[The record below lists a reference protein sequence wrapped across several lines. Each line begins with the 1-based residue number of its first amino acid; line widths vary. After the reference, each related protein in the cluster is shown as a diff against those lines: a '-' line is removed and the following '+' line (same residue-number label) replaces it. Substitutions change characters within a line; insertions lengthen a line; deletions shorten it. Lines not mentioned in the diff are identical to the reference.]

1 MSDRFQPL
9 SISQIAPWVFGE
21 LDRRGTIFGIPQET
35 FFRPQAGDAFRTAM
49 YGQALETPF
58 GVAAGPHSQMAQN
71 IVAAWLQGSRFIE
84 LKTVQTLDELEISK
98 PCIDM
103 QDEGYNVE
111 WSQELKIDQ
120 SFNEYL
126 MAWVLIHALH
136 HKLGF
141 AGSPGMIFNMSVG
154 YNLEGILK
162 PNVQRFLACM
172 DDAGAAL
179 EETVAAVAKAY
190 PAIRDVAIPRRLSNN
205 VTLSTMHGCPPDE
218 IGKIAAYLIEE
229 RGLQTNVK
237 LNPTLLGPERLRGI
251 LNGLLGFKQVTVP
264 DEAFGHDL
272 KYPDALKILNDL
284 RARAEKKGVAF
295 GVKLSNTLE
304 VINHRKA
311 FSAKEKMMYLSGRP
325 LQAITVNLA
334 AKLAAEFAGDLRMSY
349 AGGADCWNVAD
360 LLACGMSTITSSS
373 DLLRPGGYART
384 LQYVSETEAAMKA
397 AGAENLDEFI
407 LAKAG
412 EKDGD
417 VATAA
422 LANLLNYAEEVAS
435 NPLYLRDT
443 FERQETKSRRPLGF
457 FDCVKAPCTD
467 TCPIDQDVPGYMDA
481 VKRDALDDAAAI
493 VRRDNVMGATLGRA
507 CNHACEL
514 TCVRT
519 HYDQPLAIREIK
531 RFIMENGTDPA
542 LDVGA
547 ARLGSVAIIGAGP
560 CGLSA
565 AGFLRE
571 GGLSVTVFDAREQAG
586 GMTTTTL
593 PQYRSLPKV
602 VQKDVAR
609 LAAAGVDFRFG
620 QVAGKDFTLEGL
632 RQDGYGYIVVAVG
645 AQKGMP
651 LGIEGQE
658 AQGVLDGMEFLRMAR
673 DGDLKVLKGRVGVV
687 GGGDVAMDCARV
699 AKRLGGDVSVI
710 YRRTTEEMPAHREE
724 VVGLLK
730 EGIPIRELSAPKAV
744 VVANGK
750 TAGLR
755 CSKMELGEPDAS
767 GRRRPIEVPGADFT
781 LDLDVLV
788 AAIGQQPAME
798 FLDGSGI
805 AKNRKGYIVA
815 DATGA
820 TSLDNV
826 FAGGDA
832 VNDGPLTLVK
842 AQGDG
847 KRIAA
852 EILRRAAGIPYP
864 AEAMRCVGGLD
875 MPIEIR
881 KRATRMARVG
891 IPELPAFGRMGFDE
905 VVQTLTYEAAQ
916 SETERCLRCD
926 RFCSICTSVCPNH
939 AFLTYESKPF
949 AAELAAWTIQ
959 GGKAVEGKPE
969 AFSAAQAYQTAV
981 LTDFCNECGNCAT
994 FCPTAGRPY
1003 ADKPRIYVSKSEFEA
1018 QENNAFR
1025 IAGTGAGRKI
1035 AGRFGG
1041 ATHVLAPKG
1050 TGYEYSAPGLTVEL
1064 DANLR
1069 PGGEPRISAP
1079 DGTCVGLVPAAILK
1093 VLLGGIAPEQIP
1105 LVAE

>member
-1 MSDRFQPL
+1 MSDRFQPM
-9 SISQIAPWVFGE
+9 SISQIAPWVFAE
-21 LDRRGTIFGIPQET
+21 LEKRGSIFGIPKEL
-35 FFRPQAGDAFRTAM
+35 FFRPAAGDAFRTAM
-49 YGQALETPF
+49 YGQALDTPF

-71 IVAAWLQGSRFIE
+71 IVAAWLHGSRFIE
-84 LKTVQTLDELEISK
+84 LKTIQTLDELEVSK

-141 AGSPGMIFNMSVG
+141 AGAPGMIFNMSVG

-162 PNVQRFLACM
+162 PNVQSFLKRM
-172 DDAGAAL
+172 DNAGDALAATIA
-179 EETVAAVAKAY
+179 EVAKVY
-190 PAIRDVAIPRRLSNN
+190 PAVKDLKIPARLSDN

-218 IGKIAAYLIEE
+218 IGRIAAYLIEE
-229 RGLQTNVK
+229 RGLHTNVK
-237 LNPTLLGPERLRGI
+237 LNPTLLGPDGLRGI
-251 LNGLLGFKQVTVP
+251 LNGDLGFRQVTVP

-284 RARAEKKGVAF
+284 RARAAKKGVQF

-304 VINHRKA
+304 VINHRHA
-311 FSAKEKMMYLSGRP
+311 FSKKEKMMYLSGRP

-334 AKLAAEFAGDLRMSY
+334 AKLATEYGGDLMMSY
-349 AGGADCWNVAD
+349 AGGADGWNVAE
-360 LLACGMSTITSSS
+360 LLACGMATITSSS

-384 LQYVSETEAAMKA
+384 LQYVSETASAMKA
-397 AGAENLDEFI
+397 AGAKDLPAFI

-412 EKDGD
+412 VKGGD
-417 VATAA
+417 AKAAA
-422 LANLLNYAEEVAS
+422 LANLKKYAEEVKR
-435 NPLYLRDT
+435 NPLYHRDSV
-443 FERQETKSRRPLGF
+443 ERQETKTARPLGF

-467 TCPIDQDVPGYMDA
+467 TCPIDQDVPAYMDA
-481 VKRDALDDAAAI
+481 VKRGALDEAAAI
-493 VRRDNVMGATLGRA
+493 VRRDNVMGSTLGRA

-531 RFIMENGTDPA
+531 RFIMENGKDPA
-542 LDVGA
+542 LKTGA
-547 ARLGSVAIIGAGP
+547 PRQGKVAIIGAGP

-571 GGLSVTVFDAREQAG
+571 GGLDVTVFDARAQAG

-609 LAAAGVDFRFG
+609 LEAAGVKFRFG
-620 QVAGKDFTLEGL
+620 QVAGKDFTIESL
-632 RQDGYGYIVVAVG
+632 RKAGNGHIVVAAG

-651 LGIEGQE
+651 LGVPGQE
-658 AQGVLDGMEFLRMAR
+658 SKGVLDGMEFLRAAR
-673 DGDLKVLKGRVGVV
+673 DGELKSLKGRVGVV

-699 AKRLGGDVSVI
+699 AKRLGGDVTVI
-710 YRRTTEEMPAHREE
+710 YRRTTEEMPAHHEE

-730 EGIPIRELSAPKAV
+730 EGIPIQELSAPKAV
-744 VVANGK
+744 VAANGQL
-750 TAGLR
+750 TGLR
-755 CSKMELGEPDAS
+755 CSTMKLGEPDAS
-767 GRRRPIEVPGADFT
+767 GRRRPVEVPGADFT
-781 LDLDVLV
+781 VELDFLV
-788 AAIGQQPAME
+788 AAIGQQPALE

-805 AKNRKGYIVA
+805 EKNRKGYIVA
-815 DATGA
+815 DAVGA
-820 TSLDNV
+820 TSVKDV

-852 EILRRAAGIPYP
+852 EILRRVAGIPHP
-864 AEAMRCVGGLD
+864 PEVMRCTGGLD
-875 MPIEIR
+875 LPAEIR
-881 KRATRMARVG
+881 KRATRVARVG
-891 IPELPAFGRMGFDE
+891 IPELPAFGRLGFDE
-905 VVQTLTYEAAQ
+905 VVLTLKKADAQVEAD
-916 SETERCLRCD
+916 RCLRCD

-939 AFLTYESKPF
+939 AFLTYQSHAF
-949 AAELAAWTIQ
+949 SAELATWTVK
-959 GGKAVEGKPE
+959 GGQPVAGPRAEF
-969 AFSAAQAYQTAV
+969 AAAQAYQTAV

-1003 ADKPRIYVSKSEFEA
+1003 ADKPRLYISKGEFEA
-1018 QENNAFR
+1018 QKDNAFR
-1025 IAGTGAGRKI
+1025 ITGKGSSRAI
-1035 AGRFGG
+1035 AGRFAG
-1041 ATHVLAPKG
+1041 ATHGLAPKG
-1050 TGYEYSAPGLTVEL
+1050 AGYVYRAPGLTVEL
-1064 DANLR
+1064 DATFK
-1069 PGGEPRISAP
+1069 PTDEPEVSAP
-1079 DGTCVGLVPAAILK
+1079 DGANLGLVPAAIMS
-1093 VLLGGIAPEQIP
+1093 VLLRGIAPEQLP
-1105 LVAE
+1105 AVAE

>member
-1 MSDRFQPL
+1 MSDHFQPL
-9 SISQIAPWVFGE
+9 SLDQIAPWVFGE
-21 LDRRGTIFGIPQET
+21 LEKRGSVFGIPREL
-35 FFRPQAGDAFRTAM
+35 FFRPAAGDAFRTSM
-49 YGQALETPF
+49 YGQGLETPF

-84 LKTVQTLDELEISK
+84 LKTVQTLDELEVSK

-141 AGSPGMIFNMSVG
+141 AGTPGMIFNMSVG

-162 PNVQRFLACM
+162 PNVQSFLARM
-172 DDAGAAL
+172 GDAGAAL
-179 EETVAAVAKAY
+179 EAAVGAVAKVY
-190 PAIRDVAIPRRLSNN
+190 PAVRDLAIPARLSDN

-218 IGKIAAYLIEE
+218 IGRIAAYLIEE

-237 LNPTLLGPERLRGI
+237 LNPTLLGPEALRGI
-251 LNGLLGFKQVTVP
+251 LNGDLGFKQVTVP

-284 RARAEKKGVAF
+284 RARAAKKGVAF

-304 VINHRKA
+304 VINHRKVFA
-311 FSAKEKMMYLSGRP
+311 AKEKMMYLSGRP
-325 LQAITVNLA
+325 LQAVTVNLA
-334 AKLAAEFAGDLRMSY
+334 AKLAAEFKGDLSMSY
-349 AGGADCWNVAD
+349 AGGADGWNVAE
-360 LLACGMSTITSSS
+360 LLACGMTTITSSS

-384 LQYVSETEAAMKA
+384 LQYISETAAAMKA
-397 AGAENLDEFI
+397 AGANSLSTFI

-412 EKDGD
+412 AKGGD
-417 VATAA
+417 AKAAA
-422 LANLLNYAEEVAS
+422 LANLLKYAGEVRKS
-435 NPLYLRDT
+435 PLYQRDAV
-443 FERQETKSRRPLGF
+443 ERQETKSSRPLGF

-467 TCPIDQDVPGYMDA
+467 TCPIGQDVPGYMDA
-481 VKRDALDDAAAI
+481 VKRGALDEAAAI

-531 RFIMENGTDPA
+531 RFVMENGKDPA
-542 LDVGA
+542 LTVGA
-547 ARLGSVAIIGAGP
+547 PRKGKVAIIGAGP

-571 GGLSVTVFDAREQAG
+571 GGIEVTVYDARGQAG

-593 PQYRSLPKV
+593 PQYRSLPAV

-609 LAAAGVDFRFG
+609 LEAAGVKFEFG
-620 QVAGKDFTLEGL
+620 QVAGRDFTLESL
-632 RQDGYGYIVVAVG
+632 RGAGHGFIVVAAG

-651 LGIEGQE
+651 LGVPGQE
-658 AQGVLDGMEFLRMAR
+658 AKGVLDGMEFLRMAR
-673 DGDLKVLKGRVGVV
+673 DGELKTLKGRVGVV

-699 AKRLGGDVSVI
+699 AKRLGGDAVVI
-710 YRRTTEEMPAHREE
+710 YRRTMEEMPAHREE

-730 EGIPIRELSAPKAV
+730 EGITIQELSAPKAV
-744 VVANGK
+744 EAAGGK
-750 TAGLR
+750 LTGLR
-755 CSKMELGEPDAS
+755 CSAMKLGEPDAS
-767 GRRRPIEVPGADFT
+767 GRRRPVEVPGADFT
-781 LDLDVLV
+781 IGLDFLV
-788 AAIGQQPAME
+788 AAIGQQPALE
-798 FLDGSGI
+798 FLDGKGVER
-805 AKNRKGYIVA
+805 NRKGYIVA
-815 DATGA
+815 DAAGA
-820 TSLDNV
+820 TSVKDV

-852 EILRRAAGIPYP
+852 EILRRVAGIPHAP
-864 AEAMRCVGGLD
+864 EAMRCEGGLD
-875 MPIEIR
+875 LPAEIR
-881 KRATRMARVG
+881 KRATRVARVG

-905 VVQTLTYEAAQ
+905 VVLTLKKEDAQAEAG
-916 SETERCLRCD
+916 RCLRCD
-926 RFCSICTSVCPNH
+926 RFCSICASVCPNH
-939 AFLTYESKPF
+939 AFLTYQTDAFS
-949 AAELAAWTIQ
+949 AELATWTVR
-959 GGKAVEGKPE
+959 GGKAVEGRPE
-969 AFSAAQAYQTAV
+969 AFAVAQAYQTVV
-981 LTDFCNECGNCAT
+981 LTDFCNECANCAT
-994 FCPTAGRPY
+994 FCPTAGRPF
-1003 ADKPRIYVSKSEFEA
+1003 ADKPRLYVSKSEFEA
-1018 QENNAFR
+1018 QEGNAFR
-1025 IAGTGAGRKI
+1025 ITGTGAARKI

-1041 ATHVLAPKG
+1041 ATHELTPKG
-1050 TGYEYSAPGLTVEL
+1050 AGHEYRAPGLTVAL
-1064 DANLR
+1064 DAKLR
-1069 PGGEPRISAP
+1069 PVGAPVVSAP
-1079 DGTCVGLVPAAILK
+1079 EGVGVGLAAAAVMA
-1093 VLLGGIAPEQIP
+1093 VLLRGIAPEQLP
-1105 LVAE
+1105 VAVE